1 LKAEK
6 EIEELKEKNQKLES
20 YMKNFELNVKPED
33 EILSTKK
40 MN

>member
-1 LKAEK
+1 LQAEK